1 MNQQESIEFTKKYLS
16 DTLSFFGI
24 NVDIEATMDEEIIEL
39 AVPSTELNSL
49 LIGRNAETLR
59 SLQLIL
65 SAALRGQN
73 ASITRVNIDIAD
85 YKKQREEKIAK
96 QAREWIEEVL
106 RTGDSHVANLNAA
119 DRRVVH
125 HVASEYP
132 NIETFSEGEGRDR
145 RIIIA
150 QQSS

>member
-1 MNQQESIEFTKKYLS
+1 MNQQESIEFSKKYLA
-16 DTLSFFGI
+16 DLLSFFGV
-24 NVDIEATMDEEIIEL
+24 NVEVEATLEDDVIEL
-39 AVPSTELNSL
+39 SVPSTAINSL

-59 SLQLIL
+59 SIQLVVSAML
-65 SAALRGQN
+65 RSKDAAL
-73 ASITRVNIDIAD
+73 TRVNVDIAD

-119 DRRVVH
+119 DRRIVH

>member
-1 MNQQESIEFTKKYLS
+1 MNQQESVEFAQKYLA
-16 DTLSFFGI
+16 DMLSFFGI
-24 NVDIEATMDEEIIEL
+24 NVDVEVTIEEDVLEL
-39 AVPSTELNSL
+39 SVPSTDINSL

-59 SLQLIL
+59 SMQLLL

-73 ASITRVNIDIAD
+73 AEVSRVNIDIAD
-85 YKKQREEKIAK
+85 YKKQRAEKIAK

-125 HVASEYP
+125 HVAGEYP
-132 NIETFSEGEGRDR
+132 NIQTFSEGEGRDR
-145 RIIIA
+145 KIIIA

>member
-1 MNQQESIEFTKKYLS
+1 MNQQESVEFAKKYLS
-16 DTLSFFGI
+16 DMLSFFGI
-24 NVDIEATMDEEIIEL
+24 NVDVTSQLTDDVIEL
-39 AVPSTELNSL
+39 SVPSTDINSL

-59 SLQLIL
+59 SMQLL
-65 SAALRGQN
+65 VSTALRSRE
-73 ASITRVNIDIAD
+73 AAVYRVNIDIAD

-106 RTGDSHVANLNAA
+106 ATGDSKVVDLNAA

-125 HVASEYP
+125 HVASEYDT
-132 NIETFSEGEGRDR
+132 IETFSEGEGRDR

>member
-1 MNQQESIEFTKKYLS
+1 MNQQESIEFATKYLS
-16 DTLSFFGI
+16 DTLSFFGV
-24 NVDIEATMDEEIIEL
+24 NVAIDAKLEDEIINL
-39 AVPSTELNSL
+39 SVPSTELNSL

-59 SLQLIL
+59 SLQLVL
-65 SAALRGQN
+65 SAALRGQG
-73 ASITRVNIDIAD
+73 ASHTRVNIDIAD
-85 YKKQREEKIAK
+85 YKKQREEKVAK

-106 RTGDSHVANLNAA
+106 RTGDSFVANLNAA
-119 DRRVVH
+119 DRRIVH

-132 NIETFSEGEGRDR
+132 NIQTFSEGEGRER